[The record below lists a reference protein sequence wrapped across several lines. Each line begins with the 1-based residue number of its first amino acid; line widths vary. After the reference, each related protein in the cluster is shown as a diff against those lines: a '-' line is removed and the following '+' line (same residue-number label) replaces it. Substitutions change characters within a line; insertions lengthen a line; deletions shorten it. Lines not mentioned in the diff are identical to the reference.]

1 MKMMMA
7 GFSDAPSKAKQHHS
21 TGKVTMRKFSL
32 AIMFLGA
39 SGIMTAA
46 ISPSSAATTC
56 SSRYRTCLRV
66 CPHGE
71 RCGPGCAEVLSNCV
85 RSGCW
90 DSMIEH
96 SCGYIKR

>member
-1 MKMMMA
+1 MKMWMA
-7 GFSDAPSKAKQHHS
+7 GFSDAPSKAKRHHS
-21 TGKVTMRKFSL
+21 TGKGAMRKLSL

-39 SGIMTAA
+39 SGIITAA
-46 ISPSSAATTC
+46 IAPASAATTC
-56 SSRYRTCLRV
+56 SGRYRTCLRV

-71 RCGPGCAEVLSNCV
+71 RCRPGCTEVFSNCV

-96 SCGYIKR
+96 ACGYIKR